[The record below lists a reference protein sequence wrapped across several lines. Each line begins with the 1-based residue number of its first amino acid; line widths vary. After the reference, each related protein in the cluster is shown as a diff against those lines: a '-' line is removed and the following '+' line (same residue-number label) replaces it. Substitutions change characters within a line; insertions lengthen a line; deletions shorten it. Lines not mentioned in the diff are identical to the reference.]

1 MKQTLEMKVRLESL
15 GEIEALLPQIATL
28 QQKYDIHL
36 IIDVCETRTFNTETQ
51 GLVTIGGKRIS

>member
-1 MKQTLEMKVRLESL
+1 MKVRLESL